1 MNREKKKIRNRQA
14 KDKALLWAVCLLAA
28 LTSVPLLAILG
39 EVLLRGYDQL
49 SWSFLTEPTP
59 TAYRAMKAIEA
70 GEPIAGGIANGIVGT
85 MLMLGMAAAAAI
97 PTGILCGAFLA
108 ENAKSRFAQIVSYL
122 TDLLQG
128 TPSVII
134 GIVVYIW
141 VVVPMKGYSA
151 IAGSAALCIMMLP
164 LIVRSAEETLKIL
177 PASLKEAGLALGGN
191 SARVMLKVQLPAA
204 IGGIFTGVLL
214 AVSRVIGETAPPHV
228 YRAWLLI
235 HPLRNRQTHISSAS
249 AYLGILQRPQSSR
262 TDMGR
267 ITLPVIIRSHIKPYS
282 QTTCK
287 EMETVT
293 PILQFNKTC
302 VSYTKQTMAVKY
314 VSAAIQPN
322 TITAIMGPSGCGKST
337 LLRAVNLMH
346 SLYPNIRVDGE
357 ILLNGENILSMD
369 PIDVRRRAGMVFQRP
384 APFPTMSIRDNVLSG
399 YALNGIRLSKTE
411 KDETVER
418 CLKSVALWDEVKD
431 VLNKKGT
438 FLSGGQQQ
446 RLCIARALAMK
457 PDILLMD
464 EPTSALDPIATAHIE
479 QLMQELQKEVT
490 ILIVTHNMGQAR
502 RIASKSMFMYLGELV
517 EYGDTE
523 TMFTSPTDRRTK
535 AYLTGKMG

>member
-151 IAGSAALCIMMLP
+151 IAGSAALCITMLP

-204 IGGIFTGVLL
+204 LGGIFTGVLL
-214 AVSRVIGETAPPHV
+214 AVSRVIGETAPLMFTALGCSFIRFAIDKPISAV
-228 YRAWLLI
+228 PLLI
-235 HPLRNRQTHISSAS
+235 W
-249 AYLGILQRPQSSR
+249 
-262 TDMGR
+262 
-267 ITLPVIIRSHIKPYS
+267 
-282 QTTCK
+282 
-287 EMETVT
+287 EF
-293 PILQFNKTC
+293 FND
-302 VSYTKQTMAVKY
+302 
-314 VSAAIQPN
+314 PN
-322 TITAIMGPSGCGKST
+322 
-337 LLRAVNLMH
+337 L
-346 SLYPNIRVDGE
+346 
-357 ILLNGENILSMD
+357 
-369 PIDVRRRAGMVFQRP
+369 
-384 APFPTMSIRDNVLSG
+384 
-399 YALNGIRLSKTE
+399 
-411 KDETVER
+411 
-418 CLKSVALWDEVKD
+418 
-431 VLNKKGT
+431 
-438 FLSGGQQQ
+438 
-446 RLCIARALAMK
+446 
-457 PDILLMD
+457 
-464 EPTSALDPIATAHIE
+464 
-479 QLMQELQKEVT
+479 QELIWGASLFLLLFVL
-490 ILIVTHNMGQAR
+490 ILN
-502 RIASKSMFMYLGELV
+502 
-517 EYGDTE
+517 
-523 TMFTSPTDRRTK
+523 
-535 AYLTGKMG
+535 LTAKQLAKKWKQ